1 MLAPRGD
8 DAWLL
13 SSDAPFIMIV
23 VEFLVTWT
31 LVLLLEVRTVKQS
44 QEHHV

>member
-13 SSDAPFIMIV
+13 SHDAPFIMIV
-23 VEFLVTWT
+23 VELCAFYHDSCG
-31 LVLLLEVRTVKQS
+31 VLGHLDFGFTS
-44 QEHHV
+44 